1 MTDSSE
7 KYFIGETFVNIK
19 TQNEL
24 FEQIKLSL
32 QRKEKKIF
40 FYLNSYSFYLVHH
53 NEEFKTAFNS
63 ADFILIDGM
72 SIVYFLKRYKYN
84 NIEKVTFNHTFFK
97 YLLSYFQEK
106 KTRIY
111 LLGSKEQN
119 VIKAQENLIEKGL
132 NICGVQHG
140 YFNMKDS
147 KKIIEEI
154 NKLTPDILLVGMG
167 MPKSEKWII
176 ENKRKFNDYN
186 IITVGNLIDIFAG
199 KASLAPTILFNSP
212 FEWIYRLI
220 REPCKLTPR
229 YIRSNLFILD
239 LLFRK

>member
-1 MTDSSE
+1 M
-7 KYFIGETFVNIK
+7 
-19 TQNEL
+19 
-24 FEQIKLSL
+24 
-32 QRKEKKIF
+32 
-40 FYLNSYSFYLVHH
+40 
-53 NEEFKTAFNS
+53 
-63 ADFILIDGM
+63 
-72 SIVYFLKRYKYN
+72 
-84 NIEKVTFNHTFFK
+84 
-97 YLLSYFQEK
+97 
-106 KTRIY
+106 
-111 LLGSKEQN
+111 
-119 VIKAQENLIEKGL
+119 
-132 NICGVQHG
+132 
-140 YFNMKDS
+140 
-147 KKIIEEI
+147 
-154 NKLTPDILLVGMG
+154 TPDILLVGMG

>member
-53 NEEFKTAFNS
+53 NDEFKAAFNS

-72 SIVYFLKRYKYN
+72 SIVYLLKRNKYN

-140 YFNMKDS
+140 YFNMEVSDE
-147 KKIIEEI
+147 IIEDI
-154 NKLTPDILLVGMG
+154 NKLSPDIILVGMG
-167 MPKSEKWII
+167 MPKSEKWLI
-176 ENKRKFNDYN
+176 ENRDKFGDYN

-220 REPCKLTPR
+220 REPKKLLKR
-229 YIRSNLFILD
+229 YLISNFYLMRKL
-239 LLFRK
+239 LLF